1 MLPCSSLDDHMR
13 IKWKTLLV
21 AAASLVTGAVLYTI
35 LFVELHQGH
44 RHDEVSR
51 RQREEFE
58 VDRLPL
64 LEERVADAHY
74 QRHGRK
80 TDSKSQDSVNRH
92 SLTKVR
98 LGMAEL
104 ATNLKYPR
112 RQLSQDGAIESG
124 QDTPDSSGRFRIKQP
139 FHFPQPHYSKADGFL
154 LKSRWVLQLQNFLST
169 VEGNQVSLVTANQ
182 EHQDVVLNWLI
193 SAYTVASPPLKNIL
207 VLTLDKPLH
216 DLLQARGI
224 ATMHIS
230 PGMIIE
236 PSAGITRAFSQV
248 HIVRLTVVRLIN
260 HYGYDLVNY
269 DSDAILLKNPQIYF
283 EKHKHADMIGTFG
296 KGPMGL
302 FKEWGVTLNTGVLLF
317 RSNQAIGKWTHCAAH
332 GVVSLVPTLSWWRCE
347 SLGARFVLDVL
358 FPTSHP
364 ITVRTGSVGSV
375 RGNEAKTSVSL
386 S

>member
-1 MLPCSSLDDHMR
+1 MGVLPCSSLDDHMR

-21 AAASLVTGAVLYTI
+21 AAASLVTGAVLYTV

-58 VDRLPL
+58 MDRLPL
-64 LEERVADAHY
+64 LEERVADTHY
-74 QRHGRK
+74 QRHERK
-80 TDSKSQDSVNRH
+80 ADSKSQDSVNRH

-112 RQLSQDGAIESG
+112 RQLSQDSAIESS
-124 QDTPDSSGRFRIKQP
+124 QDAPDSSGHFRIKQP
-139 FHFPQPHYSKADGFL
+139 FHFPQPHYSKADSFL

-216 DLLQARGI
+216 DLLQGRGI
-224 ATMHIS
+224 ATLHIS

-236 PSAGITRAFSQV
+236 PSAGIT
-248 HIVRLTVVRLIN
+248 
-260 HYGYDLVNY
+260 
-269 DSDAILLKNPQIYF
+269 
-283 EKHKHADMIGTFG
+283 
-296 KGPMGL
+296 
-302 FKEWGVTLNTGVLLF
+302 
-317 RSNQAIGKWTHCAAH
+317 
-332 GVVSLVPTLSWWRCE
+332 
-347 SLGARFVLDVL
+347 
-358 FPTSHP
+358 
-364 ITVRTGSVGSV
+364 
-375 RGNEAKTSVSL
+375 
-386 S
+386 